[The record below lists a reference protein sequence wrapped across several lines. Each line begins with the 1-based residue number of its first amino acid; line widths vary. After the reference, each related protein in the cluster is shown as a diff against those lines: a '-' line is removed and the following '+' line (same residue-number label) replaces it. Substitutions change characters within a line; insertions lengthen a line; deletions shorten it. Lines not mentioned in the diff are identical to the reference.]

1 MLLPSCLNV
10 DLQMPLP
17 NSIIIEE
24 EGVAKEL
31 CLSPSEI
38 CPEKV
43 SKDTRQSI
51 LGYFAIYPRINGQVS
66 KDMSFPDFTRH
77 FSYSQT
83 ESMDSVVEA
92 ILNQLADWSP
102 GYIG

>member
-10 DLQMPLP
+10 DLQMPFP

-38 CPEKV
+38 CLEKV

-51 LGYFAIYPRINGQVS
+51 QGYFAIYPRINGQVS
-66 KDMSFPDFTRH
+66 KDIV
-77 FSYSQT
+77 FS
-83 ESMDSVVEA
+83 
-92 ILNQLADWSP
+92 
-102 GYIG
+102 

>member
-51 LGYFAIYPRINGQVS
+51 QGYFFRVVWSSLFQIS
-66 KDMSFPDFTRH
+66 LDTFPIRK
-77 FSYSQT
+77 
-83 ESMDSVVEA
+83 
-92 ILNQLADWSP
+92 LNQWTVLWKS
-102 GYIG
+102 Y

>member
-10 DLQMPLP
+10 DLQLPLP

-24 EGVAKEL
+24 KGVAKEV

-51 LGYFAIYPRINGQVS
+51 QGYFFRVVWSSLFLISLDTLALHKLNLLTVS
-66 KDMSFPDFTRH
+66 
-77 FSYSQT
+77 
-83 ESMDSVVEA
+83 
-92 ILNQLADWSP
+92 
-102 GYIG
+102 